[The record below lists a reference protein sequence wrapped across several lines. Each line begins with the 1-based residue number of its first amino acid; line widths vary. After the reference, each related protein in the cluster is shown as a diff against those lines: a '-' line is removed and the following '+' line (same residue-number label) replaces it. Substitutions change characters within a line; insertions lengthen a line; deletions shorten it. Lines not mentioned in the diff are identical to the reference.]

1 MSAPVTNQAYSQQ
14 VNQAFDML
22 KYATPQQMQLVS
34 QQVQQNPNSPEALA
48 AAMAAQFQQQLRAP
62 NPQAPQQTVL
72 QQKLGEFAQ
81 TSQQGLPQVGGNQ
94 MAMQQAA
101 QQDPMR
107 NAGIG
112 AAPENQQASASQ
124 EQAPQEQAPQE
135 AATGGLVA
143 LAHGGE
149 VRRFDGT
156 AGSYTADPL
165 AGLRNLKVDS
175 NDPNLETK
183 YAEEVDAGNLANTI
197 ESLGG
202 IVSTDSIQYGD
213 NKYAKERAKNTRKIL
228 LTEANDKR
236 EHPETS
242 SAQGIASL
250 PGGIYV
256 PSDISKLSEY
266 LTPKGSKVDPNS
278 YDADAI
284 VANMLNKGTTP
295 KYSEQ
300 PIGKHD
306 ILFVP
311 ADTSSAARNAASPTA
326 KGETYSSADTDAAI
340 AEIARLRGPEADI
353 SEEVAAAK
361 EATRS
366 ANKEKWGGALA
377 QGIGAYLSA
386 PTQYQSRALGAGLLA
401 GASGYAQG
409 AKDEAAA
416 EKEQRVLQMAQKKAN
431 LAGHR
436 EATDIWLAQNAEQQ
450 KAEAAARVKAA
461 DLREARITALMT
473 GQQTAEYARAL
484 EQTKIGA
491 NFELEGL
498 KHINTMDKEGY
509 VAYLKEIAAAQD
521 PRTRQQLITSL
532 ASLAK
537 AGGGTSDDVYKDIA
551 KFSPYV
557 FGSSQGAAKPFT
569 KLGNM
574 LYTPPTQ

>member
-1 MSAPVTNQAYSQQ
+1 MSAPVTNQSY
-14 VNQAFDML
+14 
-22 KYATPQQMQLVS
+22 T
-34 QQVQQNPNSPEALA
+34 QQNNQLFEWAKTATGPQIEAAKNGLPKDSPLLLA
-48 AAMAAQFQQQLRAP
+48 IGMGVQYQQQARAP
-62 NPQAPQQTVL
+62 HPQAPQKTVME
-72 QQKLGEFAQ
+72 QKLGEFAQ
-81 TSQQGLPQVGGNQ
+81 TSAQGLPSVGGNQ
-94 MAMQQAA
+94 MAMQQV
-101 QQDPMR
+101 DPMR
-107 NAGIG
+107 GAGIG
-112 AAPENQQASASQ
+112 VAPENTPAPQP
-124 EQAPQEQAPQE
+124 QAPQPQAPQQ

-149 VRRFDGT
+149 IRHFDGT

-165 AGLRNLKVDS
+165 AGLKNLNVDP

-202 IVSTDSIQYGD
+202 NVSTDSIQYGD
-213 NKYAKERAKNTRKIL
+213 NKYAKERAKDTRKKL
-228 LTEANDKR
+228 LTEAEDKR
-236 EHPETS
+236 EHPEAS

-306 ILFVP
+306 ILFAP
-311 ADTSSAARNAASPTA
+311 ADTSSAARNASSPTA

-366 ANKEKWGGALA
+366 ANKEKWGTALA
-377 QGIGAYLSA
+377 QGLGGMLSA
-386 PTQYQSRALGAGLLA
+386 QTPYVGQALGAGLLS
-401 GASGYAQG
+401 GVSGYQSG

-416 EKEQRVLQMAQKKAN
+416 EKEQRALQMAQKKAN

-484 EQTKIGA
+484 EQIKIGA

-574 LYTPPTQ
+574 LYTPPPQ